1 MVDGKGQAVIGLGFT
16 VAVGLPLAV
25 LVWALVWPV
34 TEHGELPAP
43 DGDDSAGGE
52 KLHEQTFRRGRHLP
66 QCLHAIAVEM
76 VE

>member
-1 MVDGKGQAVIGLGFT
+1 M
-16 VAVGLPLAV
+16 AVGLPLAV

-34 TEHGELPAP
+34 TEHGALPVP

-52 KLHEQTFRRGRHLP
+52 KLHEQTFQWGRHLP